1 MLVIYTH
8 KNLPVHEK
16 TVLYRRL
23 FVGNHAEAEQFKG
36 LITEPS
42 YRSEKKFCEPLNI
55 TSYHNFVGASN
66 SHKAVAIST
75 DDRRYWMKT
84 TVGMKYAEEHWTHL
98 WSLVDNPS
106 TCVDLTGF
114 PTRAPMTSSKA
125 DAAAEQ
131 CPVAIKWLKT
141 AILEQPNCAA
151 SVPAWVGDDYAQRT
165 AWEDDKLKM
174 TFKNRV
180 HNSRPMRAFLEEG
193 YEKMCLSDDLAKRSS
208 VTCVLPLNH
217 IAACVCAR
225 FKGQS
230 LMKCN
235 EDEMKRDF
243 DKLELKTAPVRLAGA
258 TRRGVIRFPSIEGCI
273 YLLRKKGWMTAAEL
287 ALEDEED

>member
-1 MLVIYTH
+1 M
-8 KNLPVHEK
+8 
-16 TVLYRRL
+16 
-23 FVGNHAEAEQFKG
+23 KG

-42 YRSEKKFCEPLNI
+42 YRSEKNFCEPLNI

-75 DDRRYWMKT
+75 DDRRYWIKN
-84 TVGMKYAEEHWTHL
+84 TVGMKYSEEHWTHL

-106 TCVDLTGF
+106 IREVFYQYLVNCVDLKGF

-125 DAAAEQ
+125 DAAAEH
-131 CPVAIKWLKT
+131 CPVGIKWLKT
-141 AILEQPNCAA
+141 AVLEQPNCAA
-151 SVPAWVGDDYAQRT
+151 SVPAWVGDDYEQRT

-180 HNSRPMRAFLEEG
+180 HNSRAMRNFLDDG
-193 YEKMCLSDDLAKRSS
+193 YEKACLSDDLAKRSS

-217 IAACVCAR
+217 ISACVAAR

-230 LMKCN
+230 YMKYN
-235 EDEMKRDF
+235 EDDMKRDF
-243 DKLELKTAPVRLAGA
+243 SQLGLKIGQDRLAG
-258 TRRGVIRFPSIEGCI
+258 TSRRGLIKFPSIEGCI

-287 ALEDEED
+287 TMEDEED